1 MRRNLVNAL
10 STVLL
15 GAAFFAAAS
24 PVSEAQPTLRRQ
36 AQAQTQTAPKTNAY
50 SRIKAFV
57 DGDAFLVA
65 RLDLTQIDLEALDK
79 TVTKIFIETLERQDF
94 DAGSIKTAR
103 REFNQTFNAVKKFA
117 EPKLTQIREETG
129 LREIYFVV
137 PRSTEKEF
145 FVYAPLAKSKRA
157 AVLELVA
164 PFAQNEAFEVGS
176 GVAFG
181 TKKFNAAYFER
192 FQATPNPKLESFLGE
207 STATLQIFVGDF
219 NVAPAVALA
228 GNDAAKAFAAKLAA
242 APRETRSAVET
253 FDTYFVDGRVE
264 LDVNALKASARFD
277 FASADAANKV
287 RVGLEKLAEVG
298 VADFEKAL
306 VAKTA
311 EKNAAEFEKYNVVP
325 VARELLRGFL
335 TSSLPKRDGAA
346 LTFELQAGPT
356 LPLANPLTGALIGA
370 ALPRALEKVEDAGAA
385 LQNAAKNAILPNDV
399 DETAE
404 TNEADSPNKS
414 ENATDSQN
422 FRNLQQL
429 GLATHNF
436 LDANVP
442 SGQFASPL
450 LPARYSV
457 DADGKPLHSWRVFL
471 LPYVG
476 QKELYDKI
484 RLDEPWD
491 SEHNR
496 QFHDQTPAIYCRPDA
511 PESGCVYACV
521 ADETALL
528 QPASETGSMT
538 GIKLTEVIDGTSHT
552 ILFVERSKP
561 VCWMDPNSDLTPDEL
576 FAEANAADGTLPLV
590 LLDGRVQLFKNLP
603 DVLRAD
609 PDGSSP
615 FSPEVFKAYVTR
627 AGGETFPQ

>member
-24 PVSEAQPTLRRQ
+24 PVSDAQTPLRRQ
-36 AQAQTQTAPKTNAY
+36 TRPQTQAQTAPKTNAY

-57 DGDAFLVA
+57 DDETFLVA

-79 TVTKIFIETLERQDF
+79 TVTKIFIETLERQGF

-129 LREIYFVV
+129 LREVYFVV

-164 PFAQNEAFEVGS
+164 PFAPSTPFEVGS

-181 TKKFNAAYFER
+181 TQKFAASYFER
-192 FQATPNPKLESFLGE
+192 FQAKPNPKLEAFLAE
-207 STATLQIFVGDF
+207 STATLQVFLGDF

-228 GNDAAKAFAAKLAA
+228 GDDVAKAFAAKLAA

-253 FDTYFVDGRVE
+253 FDTYYVDGRVE
-264 LDVNALKASARFD
+264 LDVNALKTSARLD
-277 FASADAANKV
+277 FASAEAAEKV
-287 RVGLEKLAEVG
+287 RAGLEKLVEIG
-298 VADFEKAL
+298 V
-306 VAKTA
+306 
-311 EKNAAEFEKYNVVP
+311 AEFEKTLAEKAATNENAEKYNLVP

-346 LTFELQAGPT
+346 LTFALQAGPT

-370 ALPRALEKVEDAGAA
+370 ALPRALEKAEDAGAA
-385 LQNAAKNAILPNDV
+385 LQNAAKNAILSNDV
-399 DETAE
+399 DE
-404 TNEADSPNKS
+404 ADAPNKS
-414 ENATDSQN
+414 EDAADSQN
-422 FRNLQQL
+422 LRNLQQL

-442 SGQFASPL
+442 SGQFAAPL

-457 DADGKPLHSWRVFL
+457 DANGKPLHSWRVFL
-471 LPYVG
+471 LPYIG

-496 QFHDQTPAIYCRPDA
+496 QFHDQTPAIYCRPGA
-511 PESGCVYACV
+511 PESGCVYSCV
-521 ADETALL
+521 ADEAALL
-528 QPASETGSMT
+528 QPASEAGSLT

-590 LLDGRVQLFKNLP
+590 LLDGRAQLFKNLP

>member
-1 MRRNLVNAL
+1 MRRTLVTAL

-24 PVSEAQPTLRRQ
+24 PVAEAQTSLRRQ
-36 AQAQTQTAPKTNAY
+36 TQTTPQTAAPKTNAY

-57 DGDAFLVA
+57 DDETFLVA
-65 RLDLTQIDLEALDK
+65 RLDLAQIDLEALDK
-79 TVTKIFIETLERQDF
+79 TATKIFVETLERQKF
-94 DAGSIKTAR
+94 DANAIKTAR
-103 REFNQTFNAVKKFA
+103 REFNQTFNAVKKFV
-117 EPKLTQIREETG
+117 EPKLAQFREEMG
-129 LREIYFVV
+129 LREVYFVV

-164 PFAQNEAFEVGS
+164 PFAPSTPFEVGS
-176 GVAFG
+176 GLAFG
-181 TKKFNAAYFER
+181 TKKFDADYFKR
-192 FQATPNPKLESFLGE
+192 FKAGPNPKLEAFLAE
-207 STATLQIFVGDF
+207 STATLQVFVGDF

-228 GNDAAKAFAAKLAA
+228 GDDAAQAFAAKLAD
-242 APRETRSAVET
+242 APRETRSAVST
-253 FDTYFVDGRVE
+253 FDTYFVDGRFE
-264 LDVNALKASARFD
+264 LDVNALKTSARLD
-277 FASADAANKV
+277 FASADAAEKV
-287 RVGLEKLAEVG
+287 RVGLDKLVEVG
-298 VADFEKAL
+298 VAEFEKAL
-306 VAKTA
+306 A
-311 EKNAAEFEKYNVVP
+311 EKAAANENAEKYNVVP
-325 VARELLRGFL
+325 VARELVRGFL

-346 LTFELQAGPT
+346 LTFELQAGPA
-356 LPLANPLTGALIGA
+356 LPLANPLTGAIFGA
-370 ALPRALEKVEDAGAA
+370 ALLNAASSLQTLDSA
-385 LQNAAKNAILPNDV
+385 LQKATTLAPSTNQV
-399 DETAE
+399 DE
-404 TNEADSPNKS
+404 ADKADDSV
-414 ENATDSQN
+414 DSQN
-422 FRNLQQL
+422 LRNLKQL
-429 GLATHNF
+429 ALATHNF
-436 LDANVP
+436 LDSNVS
-442 SGQFASPL
+442 SGEFTAPF

-457 DADGKPLHSWRVFL
+457 DANGKPLHSWRVFL
-471 LPYVG
+471 LPYLG

-511 PESGCVYACV
+511 PESGCVYSCV
-521 ADETALL
+521 ADESALL
-528 QPASETGSMT
+528 QPASEAGSLT

-552 ILFVERSKP
+552 ILFVERSEP